1 MSVLPRPTTTVVPA
15 LPEGWHVLSF
25 NVLAGSR
32 LAIAGA
38 NADLH
43 AAWQSDRAQKTV
55 GEAWRLAQR
64 AKATLWWLLDDQL
77 YAGLQ
82 FPLLEQFPIVEQFPD
97 LSRFAVMKHLDVL
110 RQAALVLTREEG
122 RQRINSLNAVPIRM
136 IYERWVSSF
145 EGNWA
150 STLLRVK
157 EAAERAASARSPAP
171 PAKALKRKQKR
182 KSPSRS

>member
-1 MSVLPRPTTTVVPA
+1 MAEDLDPIWKALADETRRTILDFLRSGPKTTTA
-15 LPEGWHVLSF
+15 
-25 NVLAGSR
+25 
-32 LAIAGA
+32 
-38 NADLH
+38 
-43 AAWQSDRAQKTV
+43 
-55 GEAWRLAQR
+55 
-64 AKATLWWLLDDQL
+64 
-77 YAGLQ
+77 
-82 FPLLEQFPIVEQFPD
+82 IVEQFPA

-171 PAKALKRKQKR
+171 PAKKPKVKRKR
-182 KSPSRS
+182 KTPSRS

>member
-1 MSVLPRPTTTVVPA
+1 MAEDLDPIWKALADETRRTILDFLRSGPKPTTA
-15 LPEGWHVLSF
+15 
-25 NVLAGSR
+25 
-32 LAIAGA
+32 
-38 NADLH
+38 
-43 AAWQSDRAQKTV
+43 
-55 GEAWRLAQR
+55 
-64 AKATLWWLLDDQL
+64 
-77 YAGLQ
+77 
-82 FPLLEQFPIVEQFPD
+82 IVEQFPG

-171 PAKALKRKQKR
+171 PAKAQKRKQKR

>member
-1 MSVLPRPTTTVVPA
+1 MAEDLDPIWKALADETRRTILDFLRSGPKPTTA
-15 LPEGWHVLSF
+15 
-25 NVLAGSR
+25 
-32 LAIAGA
+32 
-38 NADLH
+38 
-43 AAWQSDRAQKTV
+43 
-55 GEAWRLAQR
+55 
-64 AKATLWWLLDDQL
+64 
-77 YAGLQ
+77 
-82 FPLLEQFPIVEQFPD
+82 IVEQFPG

-171 PAKALKRKQKR
+171 PAITPKRKPKR
-182 KSPSRS
+182 KSPSRT